1 MTVETPYEKALRQSV
16 EHVHIVA
23 ARRGWDTGIL
33 VAEFDKGRPS
43 HAYQEHTLT
52 ISIRGTHLSV
62 SGVGIPHEWIEI
74 GTGFIDSRFSQH
86 IAALLG
92 ELERK
97 SKGQEKL

>member
-1 MTVETPYEKALRQSV
+1 MNDVLYEKSLSHAL

-23 ARRGWDTGIL
+23 ARRGWNTGIL

-52 ISIRGTHLSV
+52 ISIRDAHLSV
-62 SGVGIPHEWIEI
+62 SSAGIPHEWIEI
-74 GTGFIDSRFSQH
+74 GTDFIDARFSQH

-97 SKGQEKL
+97 SKGQEKT